1 MQSDVSSPPAAS
13 AVQGPVRL
21 HYLDWLRVL
30 AIIGVFLFHALHPF
44 TGGPWVIKNARESL
58 PLTVVV
64 FFFYPWG
71 MPFFFMIAGMGSWL
85 ALRRRSPRQFAH
97 ERFQRLLVPFFVGA
111 ILFAPIQLYCEWW
124 NRTQLGQSQA
134 TFWDYVAGRHA
145 PIGPRFFDWA
155 GFHLW
160 FLGFLFAFS
169 LLGLPIFVWLK
180 RESGKRFVRWLG
192 RLCDRRGGILLAIV
206 PLLLVQLVLHPFF
219 PDEQDWADFL
229 FRFAFFIVGYVLYTD
244 ERLLQAM
251 RRDRWLL
258 LAVGAAAFV
267 ALAALSVT
275 GDPARLM
282 AAPGLPGFYLFW
294 GFFTVNSWCWSLLA
308 LHLGMRY
315 LDFSNDWLEYGK
327 EAVLPFFIVHQPVIV
342 VIALFVVQWYAG
354 IGLKALVVVLGSF
367 VISLGIY
374 ELFIKRIGF
383 LRVLF
388 GMTAGRSTPAASRPG
403 ETHLGRPV

>member
-1 MQSDVSSPPAAS
+1 MQSDVTLPRADS
-13 AVQGPVRL
+13 AVQGAARL

-44 TGGPWVIKNARESL
+44 TGGPWVIKNAEESL
-58 PLTVVV
+58 PLTVLV

-85 ALRRRSPRQFAH
+85 ALRRRSPRQFAR
-97 ERFQRLLVPFFVGA
+97 ERFRRLLVPFFVGA

-124 NRTQLGQSQA
+124 NRTQLQRTEAS
-134 TFWDYVAGRHA
+134 FWEYVAGRTA
-145 PIGPRFFDWA
+145 PISPRIFDWA

-180 RESGKRFVRWLG
+180 RESGERFTGWLA
-192 RLCDRRGGILLAIV
+192 RLCEHRGGILLAII
-206 PLLLVQLVLHPFF
+206 PLLLVQLVLRPFF
-219 PDEQDWADFL
+219 PDEQDWADFT
-229 FRFAFFIVGYVLYTD
+229 FRFAFFMVGYVLYTD
-244 ERLLQAM
+244 KRLLPAM

-258 LAVGAAAFV
+258 LAVGAVAFV
-267 ALAALSVT
+267 ALAALSVS
-275 GDPARLM
+275 GDPAVLM
-282 AAPGLPGFYLFW
+282 ASPGLAGFYLFW
-294 GFFTVNSWCWSLLA
+294 GLFTVNSWCWSLVA

-315 LDFSNDWLEYGK
+315 LDFSNAWLDYGK

-342 VIALFVVQWYAG
+342 VIALFVVQWNTG
-354 IGLKALVVVLGSF
+354 MGLKALVVVVGSF

-374 ELFIKRIGF
+374 ELVIKRVAF

-388 GMTAGRSTPAASRPG
+388 GMSEGRDGGATRAGERPSVRAA
-403 ETHLGRPV
+403 